1 MTATTGGYGMIGH
14 PGGEGARFLVEDCA
28 PLTIDAILEQWHAFY
43 LLKALYAF
51 IYPFSEK
58 LPKLIALEDDGV
70 DDLLQRLHITP
81 LEAHGFPHPFQG
93 IPGGNDA
100 FVPQLHQKGTD
111 VAYLQKIQGVVV
123 GG

>member
-1 MTATTGGYGMIGH
+1 VTAATGGYGMIGH

-28 PLTIDAILEQWHAFY
+28 PFTIDAILEQWHAFY

-58 LPKLIALEDDGV
+58 LPQLIVLEDDGFR
-70 DDLLQRLHITP
+70 DLLQRLHIAP
-81 LEAHGFPHPFQG
+81 FEAHRFSHPFKG
-93 IPGGNDA
+93 ILDGNDS
-100 FVPQLHQKGTD
+100 FVPQLHKKGTD
-111 VAYLQKIQGVVV
+111 VAHLQKIQGVVI